1 MKTIGAMLDCSRN
14 AVRSVSC
21 VKKFIDYSKLM
32 RMNRLYLY
40 IEDVYEIEGEPYF
53 GHMRGRYSIAELKEM
68 ADYGDKQGVT
78 VVPCFQT
85 LAHLNQAFRWEKYQ
99 DILDINDIFL
109 VEDERTYELIDK
121 MFKTMSKAFKCD
133 VYNVGM
139 DEAFMLGHGKYFI
152 KNGPNS
158 KIDLFMKHLDK
169 VNNIAK
175 KYNKKI
181 SIWSDMLYRTALK
194 SDVYYETKA
203 KFDEEFIKR
212 IPKDVDLCYWDYY
225 HQDEKTYLQMMR
237 NHKALGNH
245 ISFASGVWTWTG
257 FAPSNSYGL
266 KIIKPGIKAA
276 LAEGIDDII
285 LTAWGDNGAECSLF
299 SALPAFYY
307 ASEIARGNNKMKDIK
322 DGFFKLFGYKF
333 DDFMKLDLPN
343 LLSKENVHINPSKYL
358 IYNDP
363 FLGPLDSTINGSEN
377 DKYKA
382 IYSKLKRL
390 SNKLGDFNYLAEYM
404 ASLSKFLSYKACLG
418 VNTREAYKKKDVKK
432 LNELLVEYKASIKYL
447 KQFILSFKKAWNV
460 ENKPFGFEV
469 QEFRLGGV
477 LLRLENCMNT
487 IKSYLNHEIDNIPE
501 LEEKVLDLNGRSGEE
516 LRKKEE
522 LYNDYL
528 LNSTMNRM

>member
-1 MKTIGAMLDCSRN
+1 MKTIGVMLDCSRN
-14 AVRSVSC
+14 AVRNVSC
-21 VKKFIDYSKLM
+21 VKKFIDYSKQM

-53 GHMRGRYSIAELKEM
+53 GHMRGRYSISELKEI
-68 ADYGDKQGVT
+68 ADYGDKNGVT

-121 MFKTMSKAFKCD
+121 MFITMSKAFKCETF
-133 VYNVGM
+133 NVGM

-158 KIDLFMKHLDK
+158 KIDLFLRHLDK
-169 VNNIAK
+169 VNSIAK

-225 HQDEKTYLQMMR
+225 HEDEKTYIQMMK

-257 FAPSNSYGL
+257 FTSSNSYAF

-276 LAEGIDDII
+276 LEENIDDII
-285 LTAWGDNGAECSLF
+285 LTAWGDNGAECSIF
-299 SALPAFYY
+299 SALPSFFY
-307 ASEIARGNNKMKDIK
+307 ASELAHGVSKMKNVKEDFYK
-322 DGFFKLFGYKF
+322 TFGYKF

-363 FLGPLDSTINGSEN
+363 FLGPLDSTLNGSEN
-377 DKYKA
+377 NKYKV

-390 SNKLGDFNYLAEYM
+390 SNKLGDFNYIVSNM
-404 ASLSKFLSYKACLG
+404 ASLSKFLSFKACLG
-418 VNTREAYKKKDVKK
+418 IKTREAYKSNDYKK
-432 LNELLVEYKASIKYL
+432 LEELLSEYKSSIKYL
-447 KQFILSFKKAWNV
+447 KLFISDFKKAWNE
-460 ENKPFGFEV
+460 ENKSFGFEV

-487 IKSYLNHEIDNIPE
+487 IKDYSNKDINNIQE
-501 LEEKVLDLNGRSGEE
+501 LEEEVLDLNGRSGKE
-516 LRKKEE
+516 LRRKEE